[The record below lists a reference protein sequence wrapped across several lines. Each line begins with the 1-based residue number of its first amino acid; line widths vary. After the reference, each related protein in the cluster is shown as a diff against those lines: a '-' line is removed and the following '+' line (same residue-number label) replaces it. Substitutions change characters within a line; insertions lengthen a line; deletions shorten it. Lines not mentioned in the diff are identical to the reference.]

1 MAYQKATLLSNL
13 MINKPTFYYD
23 EKAKAHIPHSS
34 IFTKRIPLPPHSK
47 ISKIIMSSIIALS

>member
-13 MINKPTFYYD
+13 MINKPTFWYV
-23 EKAKAHIPHSS
+23 EKPKPTYHSA

-47 ISKIIMSSIIALS
+47 ISKIIISSIIALS